1 MVHKISYRGIVP
13 LRLQRPFGTE
23 MALNDSEYNHRMS
36 EKEKL
41 RLDKYLWAIRLF
53 KTRTMAAAACD
64 TGKVKQMGT
73 GVKASKNVN
82 IGDEYEIKTEA
93 KKWVIKVTGLLH
105 NRMAYSEAIKY
116 YLDITPQEEIDRLQF
131 QAASFHTGKRQSKIG
146 RPTKKQRR
154 ELDDF
159 LGEEEE

>member
-1 MVHKISYRGIVP
+1 
-13 LRLQRPFGTE
+13 
-23 MALNDSEYNHRMS
+23 MA

-64 TGKVKQMGT
+64 TGKVKQNGT
-73 GVKASKNVN
+73 SVKAAKNVN
-82 IGDEYEIKTEA
+82 LGDEYEVKTEA
-93 KKWVIKVTGLLH
+93 KKWLIKVTGLLQS
-105 NRMAYSEAIKY
+105 RVAYAEAIKNY
-116 YLDITPQEEIDRLQF
+116 IDLTPQEELDQLQF

-154 ELDDF
+154 ERDDF
-159 LGEEEE
+159 FE